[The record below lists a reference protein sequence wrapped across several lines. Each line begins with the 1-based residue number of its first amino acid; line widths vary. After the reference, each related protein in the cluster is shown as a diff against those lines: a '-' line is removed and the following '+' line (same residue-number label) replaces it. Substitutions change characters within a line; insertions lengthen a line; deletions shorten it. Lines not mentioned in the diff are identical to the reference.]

1 MRLASA
7 CESVPFRGTLRQEV
21 DVLVA
26 GSIDYEEFLAA
37 TVNLNHLEKEDTMY
51 NAFRHFDS
59 DNSGYISQA
68 ELEDA
73 LMVRPMSCLGID
85 LHVNMMCLQAS
96 STQGCLYEPVA
107 HDVLTSSAP

>member
-1 MRLASA
+1 M
-7 CESVPFRGTLRQEV
+7 VG
-21 DVLVA
+21 VA

-73 LMVRPMSCLGID
+73 LMVTHIIYCVCVTNAVAIISYA
-85 LHVNMMCLQAS
+85 AS
-96 STQGCLYEPVA
+96 IPQHTYA
-107 HDVLTSSAP
+107 I

>member
-1 MRLASA
+1 MVGL
-7 CESVPFRGTLRQEV
+7 
-21 DVLVA
+21 A

-51 NAFRHFDS
+51 NAFRHFDA

-73 LMVRPMSCLGID
+73 LMVTLIRYCVFSTNVVAVACWQAVL
-85 LHVNMMCLQAS
+85 NLQMPS
-96 STQGCLYEPVA
+96 EHGA
-107 HDVLTSSAP
+107 HESA

>member
-1 MRLASA
+1 M
-7 CESVPFRGTLRQEV
+7 VF
-21 DVLVA
+21 DA

-59 DNSGYISQA
+59 DNSGYISQQ

-73 LMVRPMSCLGID
+73 LTVSIFRLPCHELHASVTCAMPQKRDCSC
-85 LHVNMMCLQAS
+85 
-96 STQGCLYEPVA
+96 
-107 HDVLTSSAP
+107 

>member
-1 MRLASA
+1 M
-7 CESVPFRGTLRQEV
+7 
-21 DVLVA
+21 VLVA

-59 DNSGYISQA
+59 DNSGYITQQ

-73 LMVRPMSCLGID
+73 LTVRFSRSLVTIVHACVKSATFWQGHSFNMVPYD
-85 LHVNMMCLQAS
+85 LQ
-96 STQGCLYEPVA
+96 ST
-107 HDVLTSSAP
+107 

>member
-1 MRLASA
+1 MQKLGQASIVGLTEDDPFLTGMVLA
-7 CESVPFRGTLRQEV
+7 
-21 DVLVA
+21 DMVLVA

-59 DNSGYISQA
+59 DNSGYITQQ

-73 LMVRPMSCLGID
+73 LTVRFSDVSCHKCACFCHICHML
-85 LHVNMMCLQAS
+85 A
-96 STQGCLYEPVA
+96 
-107 HDVLTSSAP
+107 SAPLEHGAR